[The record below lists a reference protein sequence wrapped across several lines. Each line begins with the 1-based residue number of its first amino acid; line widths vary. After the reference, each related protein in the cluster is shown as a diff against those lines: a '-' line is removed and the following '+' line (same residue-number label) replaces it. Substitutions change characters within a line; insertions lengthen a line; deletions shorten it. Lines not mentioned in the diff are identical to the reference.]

1 MAISGLGHRLM
12 AIRNMAKLSQE
23 EMSQKLGISRSAY
36 QNYERGQRDLTA
48 QLLLE
53 IYEVFDV
60 DPLWMLKG
68 DSEDGKD
75 RRHEEIA
82 TAYRKI
88 GIAVERRIID
98 LGSSVTPE
106 KKWDAIKF
114 LFDEFLNADAL
125 TNESEEPDTT
135 RIDSVLRLVSL

>member
-1 MAISGLGHRLM
+1 MAVSGLGHRL
-12 AIRNMAKLSQE
+12 AAVRNMARLSQE
-23 EMSQKLGISRSAY
+23 EMSQALGISRSAY

-53 IYEVFDV
+53 VYEKFDV
-60 DPLWMLKG
+60 DPLWMLEG

-88 GIAVERRIID
+88 GIAVERRIMD
-98 LGSSVTPE
+98 RGLSVTPE
-106 KKWDAIKF
+106 KKWDAIEF
-114 LFDEFLNADAL
+114 LFDEVLNADAL
-125 TNESEEPDTT
+125 SGESGAPDTT
-135 RIDSVLRLVSL
+135 RIDSVLRLVS

>member
-1 MAISGLGHRLM
+1 MAVSGLGHRL
-12 AIRNMAKLSQE
+12 AAVRNMARLSQE

-53 IYEVFDV
+53 IYAAFDV
-60 DPLWMLKG
+60 DPLWMLEG
-68 DSEDGKD
+68 DTEDGKN

-82 TAYRKI
+82 AAYRKI

-98 LGSSVTPE
+98 RDLSVTPE
-106 KKWDAIKF
+106 KKWDAIEF
-114 LFDEFLNADAL
+114 LFDEFLNRDAL
-125 TNESEEPDTT
+125 AVDGGAPDTT
-135 RIDSVLRLVSL
+135 RIDSVLRLVS